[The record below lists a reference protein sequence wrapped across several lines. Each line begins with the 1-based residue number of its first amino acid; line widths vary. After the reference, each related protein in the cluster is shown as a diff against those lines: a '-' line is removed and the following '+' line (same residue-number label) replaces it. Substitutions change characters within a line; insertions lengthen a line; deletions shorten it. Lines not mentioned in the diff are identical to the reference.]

1 MSEKSE
7 TGVATSFPE
16 YVLVVGEHNGWVGEV
31 RRKSIPAQPM
41 TFDTTE
47 TVWRS
52 KRCETE
58 QEARALAEE
67 RLAKGSPW

>member
-1 MSEKSE
+1 M
-7 TGVATSFPE
+7 ATSFPG
-16 YVLVVGEHNGWVGEV
+16 YVLVVAEHNGWVGEV
-31 RRKSIPAQPM
+31 RRKIIPAQTM
-41 TFDTTE
+41 TFDTPE

-67 RLAKGSPW
+67 RLAKGPPW